1 MSNHPPPY
9 VLRFTFYVLRASERW
24 LQTTSWL
31 LLAFFLFCS
40 TAAASLPTTQEVE
53 EALTCQCS
61 CGLTVHSCNHL
72 QCGFAVS
79 AKQTIVD
86 QVEPRG
92 RGRRQHFLTVAGDK
106 RRYDLFFPFTLAD
119 LLDDRLLGR
128 HGKATLEVVA
138 TVDGQAAATLTSEGL
153 LNLLGGGQGGRRCGA
168 EEKER
173 QRKPTRSLQPS
184 LRRSESVK

>member
-1 MSNHPPPY
+1 MPGPAQADDTNQHP
-9 VLRFTFYVLRASERW
+9 A
-24 LQTTSWL
+24 
-31 LLAFFLFCS
+31 
-40 TAAASLPTTQEVE
+40 TQHRKKR
-53 EALTCQCS
+53 S
-61 CGLTVHSCNHL
+61 KPG
-72 QCGFAVS
+72 
-79 AKQTIVD
+79 D

-106 RRYDLFFPFTLAD
+106 RRYDLFFPCTLAD

-184 LRRSESVK
+184 LRRSESVKRKA